1 MDSSSKA
8 SRTNRRLSRLPGTAM
23 PAVLGILLAA
33 ALCGDLWALTIFRF
47 GGEDLPAPEEAGQEG
62 VEFIQRSW
70 LDPVDEDVGGEVFQV
85 DLANATIRPQYY
97 GADENIALTAADR
110 GEGVRE
116 STRKEEQSAAV
127 DGDLTTAWYPEQY
140 LCASF
145 DARQVASG
153 RCTGDYKG
161 IDRWTFGLG
170 GFFYIDKVRIISGL
184 GDEAAIMTNF
194 RVSAASGR
202 VASSTYGIASTR
214 QVFNEMA
221 EIRGNRSEFLDIEF
235 PPHDRVDF
243 INVQAAEHNR
253 EWAVYEIEVYAR
265 GYVQESSYVSEVI
278 EFQRPMAW
286 GDLKW
291 SGSEES
297 GAEVRIHTRS
307 GNTLDQNL
315 YWQYNGRGEKA
326 PVQDAK
332 TYKRLKLGERAGTS
346 YDRDNWTFWSAPYDF
361 ADSTGTPVVSL
372 GPRRFFQFKIDV
384 IPSNEAG
391 GELDYLEFR
400 MSEPLASGLIGEISP
415 TRVQIAEPSE
425 FTYYL
430 HPSIEGDLSGFD
442 GLEVSTSSIING
454 VKALRIGE
462 RDWPFEVSPLDEN
475 GVELSGFPA
484 NRFELT
490 FADTRLVASD
500 SGTPI
505 EIDFDARVLRSG
517 AEFRVRV
524 FDSNQPLAVR
534 QKVSPGDA
542 NSLVEG
548 NTLSVSTTANA
559 ELLLQTEVFP
569 PVITPNGDQVNDTAQ
584 ITYDLLEIIGD
595 AGVSIEISDL
605 SGRVVRQVYAGRDLV
620 GNYERE
626 WDGRDDAGEVVPPGI
641 YLYRIQVDSDR
652 DQEGVKLGL
661 VNVAY

>member
-1 MDSSSKA
+1 MKPSSRA
-8 SRTNRRLSRLPGTAM
+8 LRTKRRLLPLPGTAM
-23 PAVLGILLAA
+23 PAVLGTLLAA
-33 ALCGDLWALTIFRF
+33 ALCGDLWALTIYRF
-47 GGEDLPAPEEAGQEG
+47 GGEDLPGPEEAEQEG

-70 LDPVDEDVGGEVFQV
+70 LDPVDPDAGGSLFQV
-85 DLANATIRPQYY
+85 DLGNGTIRAQYY
-97 GADENIALTAADR
+97 GVDENIALTAADR

-116 STRKEEQSAAV
+116 STRKDEQSAAV

-153 RCTGDYKG
+153 RCSGDYKG

-235 PPHDRVDF
+235 PPHDRIDF

-265 GYVQESSYVSEVI
+265 GYVESSSYVSDVI
-278 EFQRPMAW
+278 EFDRTMAW

-291 SGSEES
+291 SGSEDP

-307 GNTLDQNL
+307 GNTADQNL
-315 YWQYNGRGEKA
+315 YWQYTGRGEKI
-326 PVQDAK
+326 PVEDAR
-332 TYKRLKLGERAGTS
+332 TYKRLKLGERAGTT

-372 GPRRFFQFKIDV
+372 GPRRFFQFKVDV
-384 IPSNEAG
+384 IPSSEAG
-391 GELDYLEFR
+391 GELDFLEFR
-400 MSEPLASGLIGEISP
+400 VSEPLASGLIGEISP
-415 TRVQIAEPSE
+415 TRAQIAEPTA

-430 HPSIEGDLSGFD
+430 QPFLDTGASGFD

-454 VKALRIGE
+454 VRALRIGE
-462 RDWPFEVSPLDEN
+462 IDRPFEVTPLDGN

-490 FADTRLVASD
+490 FADTRLVAAD
-500 SGTPI
+500 SGTPV

-517 AEFRVRV
+517 AAFAARV
-524 FDSNQPLAVR
+524 FDSTQPLAVR
-534 QKVSPGDA
+534 QKVAPGDA
-542 NSLVEG
+542 NNLVEG
-548 NTLSVSTTANA
+548 NTLSVSTSAAA
-559 ELLLQTEVFP
+559 ELLLQTEVLP
-569 PVITPNGDQVNDTAQ
+569 AVITPNDDRVNDLAR
-584 ITYDLLEIIGD
+584 ISYDLLEIIGD
-595 AGVSIEISDL
+595 AEVSVEISDL

-641 YLYRIQVDSDR
+641 YLYRIEVDTDR
-652 DQEGVKLGL
+652 DREAVRLGL

>member
-1 MDSSSKA
+1 
-8 SRTNRRLSRLPGTAM
+8 M
-23 PAVLGILLAA
+23 PAFLGALLAA
-33 ALCGDLWALTIFRF
+33 ALCGELSALTIYRF
-47 GGEDLPAPEEAGQEG
+47 GGEELPAPEETAREG

-70 LDPVDEDVGGEVFQV
+70 LDPVDEDAGGEVFQI
-85 DLANATIRPQYY
+85 DLGNGTIRAQYY

-153 RCTGDYKG
+153 RCSGDYKG

-278 EFQRPMAW
+278 EFERPMAW

-291 SGSEES
+291 SGSEEP

-315 YWQYNGRGEKA
+315 YWQYNGRGEKT

-415 TRVQIAEPSE
+415 TRVQIAEPSA

-569 PVITPNGDQVNDTAQ
+569 PVITPNGDQVNDVAQ

-605 SGRVVRQVYAGRDLV
+605 SGQVVRQVYEGRDLV

-652 DQEGVKLGL
+652 DQEGVRLGL

>member
-1 MDSSSKA
+1 
-8 SRTNRRLSRLPGTAM
+8 M
-23 PAVLGILLAA
+23 PAFLGALLAA
-33 ALCGDLWALTIFRF
+33 ALCGDLSALTIYRF
-47 GGEDLPAPEEAGQEG
+47 GGEELPAPEETAQEG

-70 LDPVDEDVGGEVFQV
+70 LDPVDEDAGGEIFQV
-85 DLANATIRPQYY
+85 DLENGTIRALYY
-97 GADENIALTAADR
+97 GVDDNIALTAAER

-127 DGDLTTAWYPEQY
+127 DGDLSTAWYPEQY

-153 RCTGDYKG
+153 RCSGDYKG

-170 GFFYIDKVRIISGL
+170 GFFYIDRVRIISGL

-221 EIRGNRSEFLDIEF
+221 EIRGNRSEFLDIDF
-235 PPHDRVDF
+235 PPHDRIDF

-265 GYVQESSYVSEVI
+265 GYVEESSYVSEVI
-278 EFQRPMAW
+278 EFERPMAW

-291 SGSEES
+291 SGSEEP

-315 YWQYNGRGEKA
+315 YWQYNGRGEKT
-326 PVQDAK
+326 PVEDAK
-332 TYKRLKLGERAGTS
+332 IYKRLKLGERAGTS

-372 GPRRFFQFKIDV
+372 GPRRFFQFKVDV

-415 TRVQIAEPSE
+415 TRVQIAEPSA

-430 HPSIEGDLSGFD
+430 HPSIGTDLSGFD
-442 GLEVSTSSIING
+442 GLEVSTSSIVNG
-454 VKALRIGE
+454 VNALRIGE
-462 RDWPFEVSPLDEN
+462 RDWPFEVRPLDEN

-569 PVITPNGDQVNDTAQ
+569 PVITPNGDRVNDLAR

-595 AGVSIEISDL
+595 AEVSVEISDL
-605 SGRVVRQVYAGRDLV
+605 SGRVVRQVYEGRDLV

-641 YLYRIQVDSDR
+641 YLYRIQVDTDR

>member
-1 MDSSSKA
+1 M
-8 SRTNRRLSRLPGTAM
+8 
-23 PAVLGILLAA
+23 
-33 ALCGDLWALTIFRF
+33 
-47 GGEDLPAPEEAGQEG
+47 
-62 VEFIQRSW
+62 
-70 LDPVDEDVGGEVFQV
+70 
-85 DLANATIRPQYY
+85 
-97 GADENIALTAADR
+97 
-110 GEGVRE
+110 
-116 STRKEEQSAAV
+116 
-127 DGDLTTAWYPEQY
+127 
-140 LCASF
+140 
-145 DARQVASG
+145 
-153 RCTGDYKG
+153 
-161 IDRWTFGLG
+161 
-170 GFFYIDKVRIISGL
+170 
-184 GDEAAIMTNF
+184 
-194 RVSAASGR
+194 
-202 VASSTYGIASTR
+202 
-214 QVFNEMA
+214 
-221 EIRGNRSEFLDIEF
+221 
-235 PPHDRVDF
+235 
-243 INVQAAEHNR
+243 
-253 EWAVYEIEVYAR
+253 YAR

-278 EFQRPMAW
+278 EFERPMAW
-286 GDLKW
+286 GDLRW
-291 SGSEES
+291 SGSENP

-307 GNTLDQNL
+307 GNTADQNL
-315 YWQYNGRGEKA
+315 YWQYNGRGEKT

-332 TYKRLKLGERAGTS
+332 IYKRLKLGERAGTS

-372 GPRRFFQFKIDV
+372 GPRRFFQFKVDV

-415 TRVQIAEPSE
+415 TRVQIAEPSA

-462 RDWPFEVSPLDEN
+462 RDWPFEVRPLDEN

-484 NRFELT
+484 NRFEMT

-548 NTLSVSTTANA
+548 NTLSVSTSANA

-569 PVITPNGDQVNDTAQ
+569 PVITPNGDRVNDLAR

-641 YLYRIQVDSDR
+641 YLYRIQVDTDR
-652 DQEGVKLGL
+652 DQEGVRLGL

>member
-1 MDSSSKA
+1 
-8 SRTNRRLSRLPGTAM
+8 M
-23 PAVLGILLAA
+23 PAALGVLLAA
-33 ALCGDLWALTIFRF
+33 ALCGDLSALTIYRF
-47 GGEDLPAPEEAGQEG
+47 GGEERPAPEEAGLDG

-70 LDPVDEDVGGEVFQV
+70 LDPVDDAAGGEVFQV
-85 DLANATIRPQYY
+85 DLGNGTIRAQYY

-153 RCTGDYKG
+153 RCSGDYKG

-170 GFFYIDKVRIISGL
+170 GFFYVEKIRIISGL
-184 GDEAAIMTNF
+184 GEEAAIMTNF
-194 RVSAASGR
+194 RVLAASGR
-202 VASSTYGIASTR
+202 VASSSYGIASTR
-214 QVFNEMA
+214 QVFNEIA

-243 INVQAAEHNR
+243 IGIQAAEHNR

-265 GYVQESSYVSEVI
+265 GYVEESSFVSDVI
-278 EFQRPMAW
+278 EFERPMAW

-291 SGSEES
+291 SGSEDP

-307 GNTLDQNL
+307 GNTADQNL
-315 YWQYNGRGEKA
+315 YWQYTGRGEKI

-332 TYKRLKLGERAGTS
+332 TYKRLKLGERAGTT

-361 ADSTGTPVVSL
+361 ADSSGTQVVSL
-372 GPRRFFQFKIDV
+372 GPRRFFQFRVDV
-384 IPSNEAG
+384 IPSNQAG
-391 GELDYLEFR
+391 GELDFLEFR

-415 TRVQIAEPSE
+415 TRVNVAEPE
-425 FTYYL
+425 VFTYYL
-430 HPSIEGDLSGFD
+430 QPFLGADVSGFD
-442 GLEVSTSSIING
+442 GLEMSTSSIING
-454 VKALRIGE
+454 VHALRIGE
-462 RDWPFEVSPLDEN
+462 SDRPFEVRPLDEN

-490 FADTRLVASD
+490 FTDTRLVAAD
-500 SGTPI
+500 SGTPV

-517 AEFRVRV
+517 AAFEVRV
-524 FDSNQPLAVR
+524 FDSTQPLAVR
-534 QKVSPGDA
+534 QKVAPGDA
-542 NSLVEG
+542 NDLVEG

-559 ELLLQTEVFP
+559 ELLLRTEVSP
-569 PVITPNGDQVNDTAQ
+569 AVITPNGDRVNDLAR
-584 ITYDLLEIIGD
+584 ISYDLLEIIGD
-595 AGVSIEISDL
+595 AEVSIEISDL
-605 SGRVVRQVYAGRDLV
+605 SGRVVRQVYEGQDLV
-620 GNYERE
+620 GNYARE
-626 WDGRDDAGEVVPPGI
+626 WDGRNDAGQAVPPGI
-641 YLYRIQVDSDR
+641 YLYRIKVDNDQDR
-652 DQEGVKLGL
+652 EAVRLGL

>member
-1 MDSSSKA
+1 MKPSSTA
-8 SRTNRRLSRLPGTAM
+8 SRTNRRRLPLPGRAM
-23 PAVLGILLAA
+23 PAFLGALLAA
-33 ALCGDLWALTIFRF
+33 ALCGELSALTIYRF
-47 GGEDLPAPEEAGQEG
+47 GGEELPAPEETAREG

-70 LDPVDEDVGGEVFQV
+70 LDPVDEDAGGEVFQI
-85 DLANATIRPQYY
+85 DLGNGTIRAQYY

-153 RCTGDYKG
+153 RCSGDYKG

-202 VASSTYGIASTR
+202 VASQTYGIASTR

-278 EFQRPMAW
+278 EFERPMAW

-291 SGSEES
+291 SGSEEP

-315 YWQYNGRGEKA
+315 YWQYNGRGEKT

-391 GELDYLEFR
+391 GELDHLEFR

-415 TRVQIAEPSE
+415 TRVQIAEPSA

-569 PVITPNGDQVNDTAQ
+569 PVITPNGDQVNDVAQ

-605 SGRVVRQVYAGRDLV
+605 SGQVVRQVYEGRDLV

-652 DQEGVKLGL
+652 DQEGVRLGL

>member
-47 GGEDLPAPEEAGQEG
+47 GGEDLPAPEDAGQEG

-85 DLANATIRPQYY
+85 DLGNATIRPQYY

-278 EFQRPMAW
+278 EFERPMAW

-548 NTLSVSTTANA
+548 NTLSVSTTADA

-605 SGRVVRQVYAGRDLV
+605 SGRVVRQVYEGRDLV

>member
-1 MDSSSKA
+1 MKPSSTA
-8 SRTNRRLSRLPGTAM
+8 SRTNRRRLPLPGRAM
-23 PAVLGILLAA
+23 PAFLGALLAA
-33 ALCGDLWALTIFRF
+33 AICGDLSALTIYRF
-47 GGEDLPAPEEAGQEG
+47 GGEELPAPEETAREG

-70 LDPVDEDVGGEVFQV
+70 LDPVDEDVGGEVFQI
-85 DLANATIRPQYY
+85 DLGNGTIRAQYY

-153 RCTGDYKG
+153 RCSGDYKG

-278 EFQRPMAW
+278 EFERPMAW

-291 SGSEES
+291 SGSEEP

-415 TRVQIAEPSE
+415 TRVQIAEPSA

-430 HPSIEGDLSGFD
+430 HPSIEGGLSGFD

-569 PVITPNGDQVNDTAQ
+569 PVITPNGDQVNDVAQ

-605 SGRVVRQVYAGRDLV
+605 SGRVVRQVYEGRDLV

-652 DQEGVKLGL
+652 DQEGVRLGL